1 MLWKGAPS
9 TPLSTIATIRIVS
22 GVLERNGLP
31 GAVTALCQGGN
42 DIGEKMSTDPRV
54 KLVSFTGSTKAGK
67 HVAMAVQSR
76 SVLMGNCHSAKNMQ

>member
-42 DIGEKMSTDPRV
+42 DIGIKMSADPRV
-54 KLVSFTGSTKAGK
+54 KLVSFTGSTNAGK

-76 SVLMGNCHSAKNMQ
+76 FAFLNMLGLKEL